1 MEKSDL
7 SMEEWTKQV
16 YYKSEEDSKKVQK
29 RYHLKETE
37 RIRLQQCFVHYY
49 DDVMKIEKEK
59 GGDFV
64 LIKEDSLEL
73 EKFLRKYEDIEI
85 LKKLRKSYEIIIK
98 GYNKIILDYDLL
110 IEEAIFNSS
119 EIDRCIN
126 NKKTLEKKLN
136 KVNKKIEKIEKIKK
150 LDGLIA

>member
-1 MEKSDL
+1 
-7 SMEEWTKQV
+7 
-16 YYKSEEDSKKVQK
+16 
-29 RYHLKETE
+29 
-37 RIRLQQCFVHYY
+37 
-49 DDVMKIEKEK
+49 MKIEKEK

-119 EIDRCIN
+119 EIDSFIN
-126 NKKTLEKKLN
+126 NKKTL
-136 KVNKKIEKIEKIKK
+136 
-150 LDGLIA
+150 